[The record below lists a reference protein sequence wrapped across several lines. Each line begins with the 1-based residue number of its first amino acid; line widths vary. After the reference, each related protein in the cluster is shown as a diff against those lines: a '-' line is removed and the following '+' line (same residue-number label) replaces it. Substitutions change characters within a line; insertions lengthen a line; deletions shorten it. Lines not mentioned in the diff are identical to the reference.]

1 MAMASCLLVE
11 GYDTTVI
18 EEPYNKLRTYM
29 DDWWDF
35 SYIKVKDNFYYSQNM
50 VYSYAQGDEGF
61 PCGELLSD
69 NYLIIDDKYFQYKAV
84 FTSNELYS
92 YYREFSGSA
101 IGVDWK
107 LETKAEY
114 KFIPGENGGGT
125 MILHYLD
132 IDSVTRGK
140 LKNWVMF
147 R

>member
-1 MAMASCLLVE
+1 
-11 GYDTTVI
+11 
-18 EEPYNKLRTYM
+18 M
-29 DDWWDF
+29 DDWWNF
-35 SYIKVKDNFYYSQNM
+35 SFIKVKDNFYYSQGM
-50 VYSYAQGDEGF
+50 MYSYNPDGGNF
-61 PCGELLSD
+61 PAGELISEI
-69 NYLIIDDKYFQYKAV
+69 YLEYDDIYYQEKTV
-84 FTSNELYS
+84 LTSNELYA
-92 YYREFSGSA
+92 YTREFSGSA

-140 LKNWVMF
+140 LKSRVMF